1 MTQSE
6 KNMDALLNLAIPVT
20 LEDEVADFLLLRP
33 ALASGFTIIAA
44 QGMGQ
49 GANLLSSMEQVQGRC
64 KRKLFLVVGE
74 QEKLRQLLKELSLEI
89 KSQDISYWIT
99 PVLQF
104 GRLS

>member
-6 KNMDALLNLAIPVT
+6 KIMDALLNLAIPVT
-20 LEDEVADFLLLRP
+20 LEVEVADFLLLRP
-33 ALASGFTIIAA
+33 ALASGFTIVAA